1 MALEFFSSSVADAE
15 VTLNPSTS
23 SKKDISK
30 HFNDVISK
38 AGLSSSIEKLSGDSN
53 YAYDGAI
60 YGASGNNRLKVT
72 NLMGYTGDTGII
84 YPYCNISKTITAQIV
99 KDDDRKIFIL
109 MPKDYYN
116 GKNIMI
122 EGNSFGSASGDYWI
136 SAFFYLIIINGTL
149 IGSARKNKDTGSNG
163 ELLYNSAGSFFNSTA
178 FTTKSP
184 LISNKSNVIA
194 PVYPNTAH
202 GSFNVPSNS
211 KGFVPYLYFTLSGH
225 WLPSQVKVTDGKQ
238 TFTSIGN
245 GMYIIDSS
253 QEQTLSDLNPR
264 EIEVVS

>member
-1 MALEFFSSSVADAE
+1 MALEFFSSSVTDAE
-15 VTLNPSTS
+15 VILNPSVTYT
-23 SKKDISK
+23 KDIAK

-38 AGLSSSIEKLSGDSN
+38 AGLSSSFEKLNGYSQSGYSN
-53 YAYDGAI
+53 QVCGTSSDI
-60 YGASGNNRLKVT
+60 IKVT
-72 NLMGYTGDTGII
+72 NLMGYTGNIDSI
-84 YPYCNISKTITAQIV
+84 YPYCPISKTITAQIV

-116 GKNIMI
+116 GENIKI
-122 EGNSFGSASGDYWI
+122 DGTSFGSSSGDYWI
-136 SAFFYLIIINGTL
+136 SAFFYLIIINGTC
-149 IGSARKNKDTGSNG
+149 IGSAKLNKSASSGK
-163 ELLYNSAGSFFNSTA
+163 LLYNSAGTFFNSTA
-178 FTTKSP
+178 FTTESP

-194 PVYPNTAH
+194 PVYPNTSS
-202 GSFNVPSNS
+202 GSFKVPSNS

-245 GMYIIDSS
+245 GMYIIDST
-253 QEQTLSDLNPR
+253 QEQALSDLNPR

>member
-1 MALEFFSSSVADAE
+1 MALEFFSSSVADAG
-15 VTLNPSTS
+15 VAFNPS
-23 SKKDISK
+23 KDSGTDIVK

-38 AGLSSSIEKLSGDSN
+38 AELSSSIDKLNGNNTSGIYN
-53 YAYDGAI
+53 QI
-60 YGASGNNRLKVT
+60 YGSTTTKIKFT
-72 NLMGYTGDTGII
+72 NLMGYTGDIGSI

-116 GKNIMI
+116 GENIMI
-122 EGNSFGSASGDYWI
+122 DGDSFGPTSGDYWI
-136 SAFFYLIIINGTL
+136 SAFFYLIIINGTY
-149 IGSARKNKDTGSNG
+149 IGSARQNKNANSAGD
-163 ELLYNSAGSFFNSTA
+163 LVYNSAGTFFNSTA
-178 FTTKSP
+178 FTTRSP

-194 PVYPNTAH
+194 PVYPNTAY

>member
-15 VTLNPSTS
+15 VTFNPSKST
-23 SKKDISK
+23 KRDIAT

-38 AGLSSSIEKLSGDSN
+38 AGLSSSIEKLNGGSGTDSN
-53 YAYDGAI
+53 DPV
-60 YGASGNNRLKVT
+60 YGSNTTKITVT
-72 NLMGYTGDTGII
+72 NLMGYTGDISSI

-116 GKNIMI
+116 GENIMVD
-122 EGNSFGSASGDYWI
+122 GDSFGSQTGDYWI
-136 SAFFYLIIINGTL
+136 SAFFYLIIINGTY
-149 IGSARKNKDTGSNG
+149 IGSARQNKNTSSPRGDMV
-163 ELLYNSAGSFFNSTA
+163 YNSAGSFFNSTA
-178 FTTKSP
+178 FTTKTP

-253 QEQTLSDLNPR
+253 QEQTLSNLNPR